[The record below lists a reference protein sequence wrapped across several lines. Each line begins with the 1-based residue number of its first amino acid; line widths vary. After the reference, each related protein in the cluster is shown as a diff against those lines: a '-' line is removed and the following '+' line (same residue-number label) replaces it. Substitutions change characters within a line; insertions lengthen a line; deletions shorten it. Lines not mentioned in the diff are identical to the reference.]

1 MESVAK
7 HNFYAVESIIVAG
20 RRKLLTC
27 IALSGYYG
35 FYNIG
40 DEAILEAIIRFLR
53 RRLPEAEL
61 VVFSADP
68 AHTRRTYGVE
78 SVSRTHLPSIFRT
91 LRRAD
96 LLISGGGGLLQDVTS
111 LRSVVYYL
119 GIMEMAMQMGKKVAV
134 FAQGM
139 GPLHHRL
146 ALHWV
151 KRVLS
156 RVDFVSVRDPLS
168 GSFLSQLGIKREIMV
183 TADPVFSLE
192 PASGEEIKAFWAK
205 KGLPEEKKYLRIG
218 VALRPFPRET
228 SSNAQIMETVARAC
242 LYLEKQHK
250 ARLIFLPFHL
260 QKDLPLARQIASRLS
275 QQSIII
281 DKFLTIREIM
291 CLMGG
296 LDLLVGMR
304 LHALIIAAVSG
315 VPFLALPYDPKI
327 NAFLSRI
334 GKDPPPPL
342 QELTL
347 QQLIQGLETVLAGKE
362 KDSRRLG
369 RIQELKNEVEKAADE
384 LLSLVGSAG

>member
-1 MESVAK
+1 M
-7 HNFYAVESIIVAG
+7 
-20 RRKLLTC
+20 TC

-35 FYNIG
+35 FYNTG
-40 DEAILEAIIRFLR
+40 DEAILEAIICLLR

-68 AHTRRTYGVE
+68 AHTRRAYGVE

-91 LRRAD
+91 LQRAD

-111 LRSVVYYL
+111 LRSVAYYL
-119 GIMEMAMQMGKKVAV
+119 GIMEMALLMGKKVAV

-168 GSFLSQLGIKREIMV
+168 ESFLSQLGIKREIFV

-192 PASGEEIKAFWAK
+192 PASQEEIDAFWAE
-205 KGLPEEKKYLRIG
+205 KGLPDEKEYLRIG

-228 SSNAQIMETVARAC
+228 GSNAEIMETVARAC
-242 LYLEKQHK
+242 LYLEKQYK
-250 ARLIFLPFHL
+250 VRLFFLPYHL
-260 QKDLPLARQIASRLS
+260 HKDLPLARQIASRLS
-275 QQSIII
+275 QQSIIM
-281 DKFLTIREIM
+281 DKFLTVREIM
-291 CLMGG
+291 CLVGG

-304 LHALIIAAVSG
+304 LHALIFAAVSG
-315 VPFLALPYDPKI
+315 VPFMALPYDPKI

-334 GKDPPPPL
+334 GKDPLPPL

-347 QQLIQGLETVLAGKE
+347 RQLIRGLETILAGRE
-362 KDSRRLG
+362 QGARSLR

-384 LLSLVGSAG
+384 LLSLVAVQDKAVN

>member
-1 MESVAK
+1 M
-7 HNFYAVESIIVAG
+7 
-20 RRKLLTC
+20 TC

-35 FYNIG
+35 FYNTG
-40 DEAILEAIIRFLR
+40 DEAILEAIICLLR

-68 AHTRRTYGVE
+68 AHTRRAYGVE

-91 LRRAD
+91 LQRAD

-111 LRSVVYYL
+111 LRS
-119 GIMEMAMQMGKKVAV
+119 AV

-168 GSFLSQLGIKREIMV
+168 ESFLSQLGIKREIFV

-192 PASGEEIKAFWAK
+192 PASQEEIDAFWAE
-205 KGLPEEKKYLRIG
+205 KGLPEEKEYLRIG

-228 SSNAQIMETVARAC
+228 GSNAEIMETVARAC
-242 LYLEKQHK
+242 LYLEKQYK
-250 ARLIFLPFHL
+250 VRLFFLPYHL
-260 QKDLPLARQIASRLS
+260 HKDLPLARQIASRLS
-275 QQSIII
+275 QQSIIM
-281 DKFLTIREIM
+281 DKFLTVREIM
-291 CLMGG
+291 CLVGG

-304 LHALIIAAVSG
+304 LHALIFAAVSG
-315 VPFLALPYDPKI
+315 VPFMALPYDPKI

-334 GKDPPPPL
+334 GKDPLPPL

-347 QQLIQGLETVLAGKE
+347 RQLIRGLETILAGRE
-362 KDSRRLG
+362 QGARSLR

-384 LLSLVGSAG
+384 LLSLVAVQDKAVN